1 MGDDGVGILVAQ
13 ELTRKIHD
21 TNIDI
26 LEVNTDGLNL
36 LEFVPRHD
44 KLIVIDAILVQ
55 GPQLGKISRLEPK
68 DFDVIKPTSVL
79 PHQFN
84 LISTLDMGNKLF
96 PGEMPQDVIVFTI
109 GIQEVTIFTEELSPD
124 VARAIPRVV
133 KLVLEELAI
142 A

>member
-36 LEFVPRHD
+36 LEFVPRHNR
-44 KLIVIDAILVQ
+44 LIVIDAILVQ
-55 GPQLGKISRLEPK
+55 GPQLGKISRLKPE
-68 DFDVIKPTSVL
+68 DFYELKTASLL

-124 VARAIPRVV
+124 VARAIPQVV